1 MATIKKSFGQLQ
13 GPFSTDINIL
23 QNIIPQNS
31 QNYISKLGIH
41 CPGNYDLDLQGQRD
55 GKQLFVFING
65 NNEQNKFQIGKTR
78 MLEFQDVK
86 ITSLK
91 FAQNMS
97 QNSFIDYQ
105 YETVQ

>member
-13 GPFSTDINIL
+13 GPFSANINIL

-41 CPGNYDLDLQGQRD
+41 YVGNYDLDLQGQRD
-55 GKQLFVFING
+55 GKQIFVFING
-65 NNEQNKFQIGKTR
+65 DNEQNKFQIGKTR

-91 FAQNMS
+91 FAQNMG

-105 YETVQ
+105 YEIVQ

>member
-1 MATIKKSFGQLQ
+1 MNNTTFGQKQ
-13 GPFSTDINIL
+13 GPFNVGEDIL
-23 QNIIPQNS
+23 SDIIQQGT
-31 QNYISKLGIH
+31 QNYISKIGIH

-55 GKQLFVFING
+55 GKQIFVFING
-65 NNEQNKFQIGKTR
+65 DNEQNKFQIGKTR

-105 YETVQ
+105 YEIVQ